1 MAQYVATTRSNYFL
15 VRDPAAFEAWCM
27 NRDFEFWTQ
36 KADDKTIRYAM
47 TADTCDCYGW
57 SRFSHSEEG
66 EDTIDCEIDVPA
78 ELAGH
83 LADGETAILLEI
95 GSEKLRYVAGTA
107 LAVHCTGQTIVISLS
122 DIYDRASAAFG
133 GTITPAEY

>member
-15 VRDPAAFEAWCM
+15 VRDRAAFEAWCR
-27 NRDFEFWTQ
+27 NRDFKFWKQ
-36 KADDKTIRYAM
+36 QADDKTIRYAM
-47 TADTCDCYGW
+47 TADTGDCVGW
-57 SRFSHSEEG
+57 SRFGNPEED
-66 EDTIDCEIDVPA
+66 EDMIDCEIDIPA

-95 GSEKLRYVAGTA
+95 GSEKLRYLAGTA
-107 LAVHCTGQTIVISLS
+107 LAVHSTGQTIVISLF